1 LQAAGYWRHVRHHL
15 EREGLSRYGYFPGV
29 PLQAAPPLVYLVAPA
44 LRFHPA
50 TDELLRYLSPEV
62 EVVRVGL
69 AESWRRGVRVVM
81 RQ

>member
-1 LQAAGYWRHVRHHL
+1 M
-15 EREGLSRYGYFPGV
+15 
-29 PLQAAPPLVYLVAPA
+29 YLVTPA

-50 TDELLRYLSPEV
+50 TEILLRYLNPQM

-69 AESWRRGVRVVM
+69 AESWRTGLSVVL